1 MVVDFQIRDAAPE
14 VSGLLQWKDEGGN
27 VVHHALALIVP
38 ALFYFQ
44 PVDDAAV
51 DDQGG
56 RAVVAFDG
64 HFEPVTVLDA
74 VTEGVEVAVASSE
87 RKSSVPGS
95 SVRPSTV
102 KLTV

>member
-38 ALFYFQ
+38 ALLYLQ

-56 RAVVAFDG
+56 RAVVR
-64 HFEPVTVLDA
+64 V
-74 VTEGVEVAVASSE
+74 VERLS
-87 RKSSVPGS
+87 P
-95 SVRPSTV
+95 
-102 KLTV
+102 LTVTSSRSPSWML

>member
-74 VTEGVEVAVASSE
+74 VTSE